1 MRTAMLLF
9 ALAVVAAGA
18 PGRTSP
24 DRAAHQSSPQ
34 ADGRD
39 RALRDGVARGRRTDR
54 RQPRLGD
61 FNVPES
67 TRAYA

>member
-1 MRTAMLLF
+1 MRTAMLLL
-9 ALAVVAAGA
+9 ALAVVADGA

-24 DRAAHQSSPQ
+24 DKAARPSSPQ

-39 RALRDGVARGRRTDR
+39 RAPGDGVARGHGTDR
-54 RQPRLGD
+54 RHPRLGD